1 MIEANEA
8 RRRLLAGGYS
18 PLPLI
23 GKRPVFDDWQ
33 KRIDVTEHEIEYW
46 SRSAPAAA
54 NTGILTKFVPTLD
67 IDLLDTTA
75 AVAVE
80 QLARERFEEQG
91 PVLTRTGAPPR
102 RAVPFR
108 SDAPFGK
115 IKVDLIAPDGS
126 TGQKL
131 EFLGDGQQV
140 VVHGIHPDTHKPY
153 IWTGDAPGQI
163 ARQALP
169 YIHACEAQAL
179 IDDAA
184 GLLVAQFGYRLAK
197 AKARK
202 AANGAGEDELAGW
215 AIDFGDHDALVA
227 LAMKLLRTGMRDG
240 AVVNFLR
247 AQVEGLTGV
256 EEDRK
261 ARRLKEIPAMVASAR
276 AKFDTE
282 AAPAEPSPNGGKAA
296 PSLLVWYGA
305 EPPPPPQ
312 YLVRNTLP
320 ETGVAMIAGQTTLG
334 KTFIGADLSGAVMT
348 GDVFA
353 GEPVMRRGGV
363 LWFAAEGEKDIEARV
378 RAAVENKYGGSG
390 PQPFARQAEA
400 VPLLTDPGALERL
413 KAHAREAERHM
424 QAAFGLPLAL
434 IAVDTVSAA
443 AGFVDENSASETQ
456 KVMTLMQALSRETGA
471 LVAPIDHYGKVDE
484 TGIRGSSAKSAA
496 ADVILACL
504 GVRDKEGN
512 VSNQRL
518 AVAKIRNGPAGRVI
532 PFELRATGE
541 TCTVEWRLDGLAI
554 EEAEKP
560 KERWP
565 KTLAIFKRA
574 LDYALVE
581 FGVRARPFLDGPEL
595 LTVDREKVRNEFMR
609 SYPADNRK
617 TKGEAWRRY
626 EKEAV
631 SRGIIGSRSGTDEP
645 PSTVFWLIHEEPKP

>member
-1 MIEANEA
+1 MSKLTLICSDWRPVEKSTLLGFARIHIGELDLTIHDVAVHEKADRRWAALPARPWIKGGAVVTGDAGKIQYSTAPRIRPTRGARRVLERRHPRRQRALPGRPGARRGSGDMIEANEA

-91 PVLTRTGAPPR
+91 PVLARTGAPPR

-108 SDAPFGK
+108 TDAPFAK
-115 IKVDLIAPDGS
+115 ITVDLIAPDGS
-126 TGQKL
+126 TGPKARV
-131 EFLGDGQQV
+131 LGRWPAGRGPTAFIRTPAS
-140 VVHGIHPDTHKPY
+140 HIFG
-153 IWTGDAPGQI
+153 TGGAPGQI
-163 ARQALP
+163 KRAGPCLTSTQ
-169 YIHACEAQAL
+169 CEAQAL

-276 AKFDTE
+276 AKFDSE

-296 PSLLVWYGA
+296 PSLLIWYGA
-305 EPPPPPQ
+305 DPPPPPK
-312 YLVRNTLP
+312 YLVSNMLP
-320 ETGVAMIAGQTTLG
+320 ETG
-334 KTFIGADLSGAVMT
+334 GAHRRRVLARQDLRRRRPLRRRDDGRRV
-348 GDVFA
+348 A
-353 GEPVMRRGGV
+353 GEPVMRSGAILRFV
-363 LWFAAEGEKDIEARV
+363 AEGEKEIEGRV
-378 RAAVENKYGGSG
+378 RAAVENKFGGSG
-390 PQPFARQAEA
+390 PEPFARQAGG
-400 VPLLTDPGALERL
+400 VPLLTDPHALENSKPMRRRL
-413 KAHAREAERHM
+413 
-424 QAAFGLPLAL
+424 Q
-434 IAVDTVSAA
+434 
-443 AGFVDENSASETQ
+443 ETLQ
-456 KVMTLMQALSRETGA
+456 
-471 LVAPIDHYGKVDE
+471 
-484 TGIRGSSAKSAA
+484 
-496 ADVILACL
+496 
-504 GVRDKEGN
+504 GVRPPARAHRYRH
-512 VSNQRL
+512 RL
-518 AVAKIRNGPAGRVI
+518 GSGRVY
-532 PFELRATGE
+532 R
-541 TCTVEWRLDGLAI
+541 
-554 EEAEKP
+554 
-560 KERWP
+560 
-565 KTLAIFKRA
+565 
-574 LDYALVE
+574 
-581 FGVRARPFLDGPEL
+581 
-595 LTVDREKVRNEFMR
+595 
-609 SYPADNRK
+609 
-617 TKGEAWRRY
+617 
-626 EKEAV
+626 
-631 SRGIIGSRSGTDEP
+631 
-645 PSTVFWLIHEEPKP
+645 